1 MKNCK
6 HCSNE
11 FEQRFN
17 KGSEQI
23 YCSTKCRNAAAQTR
37 LIDKLKNEVNE
48 RQFNT
53 GEVDNGKTQSV
64 LQQSQFNGISENNQ
78 KQSNDNGR
86 NFFGNADN
94 LYHSIRE
101 TFDAKNE
108 VFFYKLKCE
117 SLEKENEKLKQD
129 VINLE
134 MELDEVEQEPEENN
148 FISGIV
154 TQFKQEPQAT
164 VQFASELIN
173 NWLKPK
179 QWEKV

>member
-37 LIDKLKNEVNE
+37 LINKLKNEVNE
-48 RQFNT
+48 GQFNF
-53 GEVDNGKTQSV
+53 GEVDNGKTQSL
-64 LQQSQFNGISENNQ
+64 LQQSQQSQHIGNSAIVER
-78 KQSNDNGR
+78 QSNDNGR
-86 NFFGNADN
+86 NFSGNSDN
-94 LYHSIRE
+94 LYNAIRE

-108 VFFYKLKCE
+108 VIFYKLKCE
-117 SLEKENEKLKQD
+117 SLEKENQQLKQD

-134 MELDEVEQEPEENN
+134 MELDEAEQEPEENS

-179 QWEKV
+179 Q

>member
-37 LIDKLKNEVNE
+37 LINKLKNEVNE
-48 RQFNT
+48 GQFNT
-53 GEVDNGKTQSV
+53 GEVDNGKTQSL
-64 LQQSQFNGISENNQ
+64 LQQSQNIGNSAIVER
-78 KQSNDNGR
+78 QSNDNGR
-86 NFFGNADN
+86 NFSGNSDN
-94 LYHSIRE
+94 LYIAIRE

-108 VFFYKLKCE
+108 VIFYKLKCE
-117 SLEKENEKLKQD
+117 SLEKENQQLKQD

-134 MELDEVEQEPEENN
+134 MEVDELEQEPEQNS

-179 QWEKV
+179 Q